1 MRNSHLKYVSAR
13 LSSGEQSH
21 SQFRHRTGHVTV
33 EMAVIL
39 PIAFAIF
46 FGAVET
52 TRINMIING
61 AENAAYEGARVG
73 ILPGA
78 TKWRI
83 KKAAREIL
91 DAALVTGGTIKIS
104 PDPLTDD
111 ATSITVTVTIPLN
124 KNFWGENS
132 LGKGKKVKRSC
143 TLTRETS
150 FARAS

>member
-1 MRNSHLKYVSAR
+1 MQQHSRMRSCIGR
-13 LSSGEQSH
+13 PRRGTQ
-21 SQFRHRTGHVTV
+21 RHAGHVTV
-33 EMAVIL
+33 EMAVVL
-39 PIAFAIF
+39 PIAFAFF

-52 TRINMIING
+52 TRINTIINA

-78 TKWRI
+78 TKGRI

-91 DAALVTGGTIKIS
+91 DAALITGGSITIT

-111 ATSITVTVTIPLN
+111 DEPITVTVKIPLN
-124 KNFWGENS
+124 KNFWGENN
-132 LGKGKKVKRSC
+132 LGKGKKVTRSC